1 LIYIKISNVNGK
13 NQPVRQVAFF
23 TKANLERKENILRKL
38 QLIKE
43 VRIIKSP
50 KADKEDENGYSSL

>member
-1 LIYIKISNVNGK
+1 MKSTI
-13 NQPVRQVAFF
+13 RQVAFF